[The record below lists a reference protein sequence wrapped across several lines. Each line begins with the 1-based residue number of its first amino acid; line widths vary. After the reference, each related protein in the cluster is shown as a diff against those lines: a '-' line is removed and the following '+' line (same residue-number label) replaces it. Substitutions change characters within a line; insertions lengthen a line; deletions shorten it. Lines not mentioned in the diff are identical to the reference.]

1 MSRGFKKTQEE
12 IEAQKK
18 LQAERYPEPTEQSG
32 VDPTQ
37 SLRDLIRGGVSKLDN
52 PLGKSLREE
61 PRQEFEMSPEIK
73 RYGYNLFG
81 MDSVAPSDVQVPFP
95 VGQEPVEEVQPERA
109 LASAEA
115 PEDMVAPEPIQAPA
129 QKRQPAMQEEQPA
142 QEAPQSIVTP
152 QAATPT
158 DIDKMIQQASEEE
171 DRAALWKQSA
181 KLRDAAMGAGSGTIL
196 KTDTSLYED
205 LEKRAQRP
213 MKNLLLKQELD
224 DKASKNDPNSDISKL
239 TRKSLSDLGMNMQG
253 LEGVPYSQLEK
264 LYPSLTQALYTKIAA
279 DARKEEAEA
288 RRYDKQ
294 VDRERR
300 ADVKDKENYFKT
312 QSGIDR
318 QVQQLRTSKAYI
330 GYQQANQAKQLLN
343 EAINSKDPLVKVQNA
358 AAFMNYAKTA
368 QGDDSVVRS
377 EDMKV
382 LAGQLG
388 FNNPSEL
395 LSKFTSRAKGTPFTP
410 AELNT
415 MSKVIDTIQ
424 STKRK
429 QLRGQLS
436 PIIKRAE
443 SNEYPLSESLDPDFI
458 KEIQEES
465 AIQESY
471 SPKQEAGI
479 SAYMKA
485 KGLSRDEA
493 IEKLKAA
500 KRL

>member
-1 MSRGFKKTQEE
+1 MARYKTPEE
-12 IEAQKK
+12 IEAAKK
-18 LQAERYPEPTEQSG
+18 LQAERYPDITPSD

-37 SLRDLIRGGVSKLDN
+37 ANRDALKRLIQKSPIVQSASDN
-52 PLGKSLREE
+52 PET
-61 PRQEFEMSPEIK
+61 FDMSPEIK

-81 MDSVAPSDVQVPFP
+81 MDQIAPSDVEIPFP
-95 VGQEPVEEVQPERA
+95 VGQEPVEEISPQDLEPQESPEQ
-109 LASAEA
+109 EA
-115 PEDMVAPEPIQAPA
+115 APA
-129 QKRQPAMQEEQPA
+129 RQPAA
-142 QEAPQSIVTP
+142 LQEAALEPKQMPSENLMAA
-152 QAATPT
+152 QAEPLPAPEQQAQP
-158 DIDKMIQQASEEE
+158 DIDAMIKQKQEEE

-213 MKNLLLKQELD
+213 MQNLLLKQELG
-224 DKASKNDPNSDISKL
+224 DKKAKNDPNSDISKL
-239 TRKSLSDLGMNMQG
+239 LRKSLSDLGMNMQG
-253 LEGVPYSQLEK
+253 LEGIPYSQLEK

-294 VDRERR
+294 ADRERR
-300 ADVKDKENYFKT
+300 ADVKEKENYFKV

-343 EAINSKDPLVKVQNA
+343 EAINSKDPVVKVQNA

-388 FNNPSEL
+388 FNSPSEL
-395 LSKFTSRAKGTPFTP
+395 LSKLSSRAKGTPFTP
-410 AELNT
+410 AELNMMT
-415 MSKVIDTIQ
+415 KVIGTIQ

-429 QLRGQLS
+429 QLQSQLN
-436 PIIKRAE
+436 PIISRAE
-443 SNEYPLSESLDPDFI
+443 SNAYPISESLDPDFI
-458 KEIQEES
+458 REIQEEPTV
-465 AIQESY
+465 QETY

-479 SAYMKA
+479 KAYMSA
-485 KGLSRDEA
+485 KGLSREEA
-493 IEKLKAA
+493 IQKLKAA